1 VWYFE
6 ETKSCSVEAAA
17 QKRVAYLISTT
28 KVHLPSTGV
37 HRCASGRARAPF
49 LEVVGLLCTVVALA
63 VSWLYVCVCL
73 CLWGVVVVVVGG
85 DTKSPLR
92 AKRNAE

>member
-1 VWYFE
+1 MWYFE

-49 LEVVGLLCTVVALA
+49 LEVVGLLCIVVALA
-63 VSWLYVCVCL
+63 FSRLYVFVFMGCGV
-73 CLWGVVVVVVGG
+73 WG
-85 DTKSPLR
+85 
-92 AKRNAE
+92 